1 MFKIKLAKSRI
12 KIATKSEPCP
22 DRAWRW
28 LVSVFLLATAA
39 ALAAGYFFYRE
50 LMFLE
55 LTSQRRLQSRSTA
68 PPPLQLDRSSLE
80 AVADWLDAKAA
91 RTEELKANPPTLPD
105 PSI

>member
-12 KIATKSEPCP
+12 KIATKPEPYP

-39 ALAAGYFFYRE
+39 ALAGGYFFYHE
-50 LMFLE
+50 LVFLE
-55 LTSQRRLQSRSTA
+55 LTSQRRLQSRGSA
-68 PPPLQLDRSSLE
+68 PLQLDRSSLE
-80 AVADWLDAKAA
+80 TAADWLDAKAA

-105 PSI
+105 PAT